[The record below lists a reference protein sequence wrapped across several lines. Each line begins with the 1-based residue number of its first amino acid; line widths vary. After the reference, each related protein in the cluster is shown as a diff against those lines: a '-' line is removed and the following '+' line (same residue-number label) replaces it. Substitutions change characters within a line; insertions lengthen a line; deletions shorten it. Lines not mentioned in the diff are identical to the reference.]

1 MALKETATPTGIW
14 IVELA
19 ARSMYKRIAMNSA
32 RNTRHRFCLALV
44 VSMLFCGLSSIEIPE
59 ITRLVDDTS
68 NDFTLVDVNQT
79 PSSAVAY
86 QSSRSVVR
94 TAEQIRVLD
103 ATEHPAPDPV
113 LIVTSHDPAGYLEL
127 LCINRT

>member
-1 MALKETATPTGIW
+1 MALKETAAPTGIW

-19 ARSMYKRIAMNSA
+19 ARSMYKRIAMKSA

-68 NDFTLVDVNQT
+68 NDFTLVDMNQT
-79 PSSAVAY
+79 PTSAFAY
-86 QSSRSVVR
+86 QSFRSVVR
-94 TAEQIRVLD
+94 TAVQIRVLD
-103 ATEHPAPDPV
+103 TEHPAPDLI